1 MYYIY
6 VLVIYICIYL
16 FISSFVYLCVCLLSA
31 FSSSFRGPMCRSP
44 WETSEKKEVLNLAAY
59 SSEHREVN
67 LAALYPETH
76 RWIRRP

>member
-1 MYYIY
+1 
-6 VLVIYICIYL
+6 
-16 FISSFVYLCVCLLSA
+16 
-31 FSSSFRGPMCRSP
+31 MCRSP